1 MNPSAAFI
9 TTEENHDGIAGGD
22 DIRRKEF
29 KEHDKKKSDKK
40 INTES
45 NNSSVQNNYSVNVSE
60 ISPPQT
66 TTIHQNKDLVNL
78 LNKTSSQ
85 NMTVDDESNQI
96 DNQILSD
103 NSEENSSNDDISFSL
118 QGHEILKNATGITET
133 NSEGLAANDID
144 NANNR
149 TIITNIFSNNTDIS
163 SDNSDENIGDNRIS
177 NISASQES
185 EQKSLELPKS
195 FKSKAKKLTHY
206 QKDKDL
212 FKVIQNI
219 QNEIKKVEEQAETRH
234 KKLNKT
240 EANAYQTVRHEVD
253 NEMKSIQRDLQR
265 YRKYKHKLKSYYSDP
280 AAHLP
285 SELLQNSSHGGQE
298 GKI

>member
-60 ISPPQT
+60 ISPLQT
-66 TTIHQNKDLVNL
+66 TTIQQNKDLVNL

-103 NSEENSSNDDISFSL
+103 NSEENSSNDDTSFSL

-133 NSEGLAANDID
+133 NSEGLAANNID

-265 YRKYKHKLKSYYSDP
+265 YRKYKHKLKSYYSDA

-285 SELLQNSSHGGQE
+285 SELLQNSSYGGQE